1 VETMLGHLQV
11 YSAYSFQNS
20 TILIEDL
27 CKKASDLHYEA
38 LALTDKDNMFGVME
52 FTRSCQKYG
61 IKPIY
66 GLEASVEIDH
76 EIYPLLL
83 LAKDTIGYFNLVK
96 ITSIISLSDNKAI
109 TLENLSLYQEHLFVL
124 SACKEGIIERLL
136 LKELESEVL
145 KYLRLFKNSFK
156 FFYVCLQNHGLAMQK
171 KINERLS
178 ALALLEN
185 IPVCVSNEVR
195 YLESKDAYTLELLQA
210 FTKGVTLD
218 INHELITDQLYLK
231 SSYEMESSFDKKYI
245 ENTNY
250 IVTMC
255 NVTIPTHQMHL
266 PKYPIPKN
274 GNTSEYLCQ
283 LCIVGL
289 KKRFKGE
296 NVDPKYLKRLKK
308 ELDVITKMGFDDYFL
323 IVFDYVRYAK
333 VNKILVGPGRGSA
346 AGSLVAY
353 VLGITNVDPLK
364 YDLLFERFLNEE
376 RISLPDIDIDFQDDR
391 RDEIVEYVT
400 NKYGQEHVAQI
411 VTFSTY
417 GPKVAIKDLGKVL
430 GVPLPKLELLAKN
443 IPTSYKNRKSA
454 KEVFETSYNF
464 QSMVNKDPALRK
476 IMPAVFMV
484 EKLPR
489 NISTHAAGVVL
500 SSEPLDQIVP
510 LVRGPNEGI
519 ITQYSKDYIEEV
531 GLLKMDFLGLKNLTI
546 IDYIIKD
553 IEKNYQ
559 IKININEIDLHNKKT
574 YQMISRGDTFGIF
587 QLESP
592 GMKNLLIK
600 MQCDCLDDVIAAIA
614 LFRPGAMANIPS
626 YIARKKGQEAITYP
640 LECLKPILEST
651 YGIIIYQEQVMQV
664 ARKVAGFSL
673 AKADILRKAM
683 SKKTASLMASM
694 KTDFTNGGI
703 ANGFSEEETVK
714 IFNLIE
720 KFANYGF
727 NKSHSVAYG
736 YVAYW
741 LAYLKANYPLEFF
754 SALLSNEQGSDSSK
768 INCIQEGKKYGV
780 KLLPPS
786 INYSIDRFK
795 VEDGNIRFSLL
806 AIKNVG
812 YAGYKAIIEERKK
825 GLFKDIFDFIS
836 RMETSK
842 LNSKMIDS
850 LIMAGAFDEFKLN
863 RSTIKEN
870 LHKIIEYAK
879 LKNSIGIEEPP
890 ILTIVKD
897 NRIKVLEEEKLVLGV
912 YLSMHPIALIK
923 RNFDQ
928 RITNISELQN
938 YINRPVQ
945 VIMALSRVKVIVDK
959 KGEEMCFIE
968 GYDETGNVDG
978 VVFASSFQ
986 VLKRILIRGE
996 IYLIEGKVNFRDKLS
1011 LVINQAKNIR

>member
-1 VETMLGHLQV
+1 MLGHLQV

-171 KINERLS
+171 KVNERLS

-185 IPVCVSNEVR
+185 ILVCVSNEVR

>member
-1 VETMLGHLQV
+1 MLGHLQV

-109 TLENLSLYQEHLFVL
+109 TLENLLLYQEHLFIL

-274 GNTSEYLCQ
+274 GNTSEYLRQ

-417 GPKVAIKDLGKVL
+417 GPKVAIKDLGKIL

-559 IKININEIDLHNKKT
+559 IKININEINLHNKKT

-592 GMKNLLIK
+592 GMKSLLIK

-651 YGIIIYQEQVMQV
+651 YGIII
-664 ARKVAGFSL
+664 
-673 AKADILRKAM
+673 
-683 SKKTASLMASM
+683 
-694 KTDFTNGGI
+694 
-703 ANGFSEEETVK
+703 
-714 IFNLIE
+714 
-720 KFANYGF
+720 
-727 NKSHSVAYG
+727 
-736 YVAYW
+736 
-741 LAYLKANYPLEFF
+741 
-754 SALLSNEQGSDSSK
+754 
-768 INCIQEGKKYGV
+768 
-780 KLLPPS
+780 
-786 INYSIDRFK
+786 
-795 VEDGNIRFSLL
+795 
-806 AIKNVG
+806 
-812 YAGYKAIIEERKK
+812 
-825 GLFKDIFDFIS
+825 
-836 RMETSK
+836 
-842 LNSKMIDS
+842 
-850 LIMAGAFDEFKLN
+850 
-863 RSTIKEN
+863 
-870 LHKIIEYAK
+870 
-879 LKNSIGIEEPP
+879 
-890 ILTIVKD
+890 
-897 NRIKVLEEEKLVLGV
+897 
-912 YLSMHPIALIK
+912 
-923 RNFDQ
+923 
-928 RITNISELQN
+928 
-938 YINRPVQ
+938 
-945 VIMALSRVKVIVDK
+945 
-959 KGEEMCFIE
+959 
-968 GYDETGNVDG
+968 
-978 VVFASSFQ
+978 
-986 VLKRILIRGE
+986 
-996 IYLIEGKVNFRDKLS
+996 
-1011 LVINQAKNIR
+1011 

>member
-1 VETMLGHLQV
+1 MLGHLQV

-185 IPVCVSNEVR
+185 ILVCVSNEVR

-978 VVFASSFQ
+978 VVFASSLQ
-986 VLKRILIRGE
+986 VLKIILIRGE

>member
-1 VETMLGHLQV
+1 MLGHLQV

-109 TLENLSLYQEHLFVL
+109 TLENLSRYQEHLFVL

-245 ENTNY
+245 GNTNY

-274 GNTSEYLCQ
+274 GNTSEYLRQ

-296 NVDPKYLKRLKK
+296 DVDPKYLKRLKK

-928 RITNISELQN
+928 RIINISELQN

>member
-1 VETMLGHLQV
+1 MLGHLQV

-185 IPVCVSNEVR
+185 ILVCVSNEVR

-546 IDYIIKD
+546 IDYIK
-553 IEKNYQ
+553 
-559 IKININEIDLHNKKT
+559 
-574 YQMISRGDTFGIF
+574 
-587 QLESP
+587 
-592 GMKNLLIK
+592 
-600 MQCDCLDDVIAAIA
+600 
-614 LFRPGAMANIPS
+614 
-626 YIARKKGQEAITYP
+626 
-640 LECLKPILEST
+640 
-651 YGIIIYQEQVMQV
+651 
-664 ARKVAGFSL
+664 
-673 AKADILRKAM
+673 
-683 SKKTASLMASM
+683 
-694 KTDFTNGGI
+694 
-703 ANGFSEEETVK
+703 
-714 IFNLIE
+714 
-720 KFANYGF
+720 
-727 NKSHSVAYG
+727 
-736 YVAYW
+736 
-741 LAYLKANYPLEFF
+741 
-754 SALLSNEQGSDSSK
+754 
-768 INCIQEGKKYGV
+768 
-780 KLLPPS
+780 
-786 INYSIDRFK
+786 
-795 VEDGNIRFSLL
+795 
-806 AIKNVG
+806 
-812 YAGYKAIIEERKK
+812 
-825 GLFKDIFDFIS
+825 
-836 RMETSK
+836 
-842 LNSKMIDS
+842 
-850 LIMAGAFDEFKLN
+850 
-863 RSTIKEN
+863 
-870 LHKIIEYAK
+870 
-879 LKNSIGIEEPP
+879 
-890 ILTIVKD
+890 
-897 NRIKVLEEEKLVLGV
+897 
-912 YLSMHPIALIK
+912 
-923 RNFDQ
+923 
-928 RITNISELQN
+928 
-938 YINRPVQ
+938 
-945 VIMALSRVKVIVDK
+945 
-959 KGEEMCFIE
+959 
-968 GYDETGNVDG
+968 
-978 VVFASSFQ
+978 
-986 VLKRILIRGE
+986 
-996 IYLIEGKVNFRDKLS
+996 KLS
-1011 LVINQAKNIR
+1011 DKNKY

>member
-1 VETMLGHLQV
+1 MN
-11 YSAYSFQNS
+11 SAYSFQNS

-391 RDEIVEYVT
+391 RDEIVEYYYSFIRSS
-400 NKYGQEHVAQI
+400 NQ
-411 VTFSTY
+411 
-417 GPKVAIKDLGKVL
+417 
-430 GVPLPKLELLAKN
+430 
-443 IPTSYKNRKSA
+443 
-454 KEVFETSYNF
+454 
-464 QSMVNKDPALRK
+464 
-476 IMPAVFMV
+476 
-484 EKLPR
+484 R
-489 NISTHAAGVVL
+489 N
-500 SSEPLDQIVP
+500 
-510 LVRGPNEGI
+510 N
-519 ITQYSKDYIEEV
+519 
-531 GLLKMDFLGLKNLTI
+531 
-546 IDYIIKD
+546 
-553 IEKNYQ
+553 
-559 IKININEIDLHNKKT
+559 
-574 YQMISRGDTFGIF
+574 
-587 QLESP
+587 
-592 GMKNLLIK
+592 
-600 MQCDCLDDVIAAIA
+600 
-614 LFRPGAMANIPS
+614 
-626 YIARKKGQEAITYP
+626 
-640 LECLKPILEST
+640 
-651 YGIIIYQEQVMQV
+651 
-664 ARKVAGFSL
+664 
-673 AKADILRKAM
+673 
-683 SKKTASLMASM
+683 
-694 KTDFTNGGI
+694 
-703 ANGFSEEETVK
+703 
-714 IFNLIE
+714 
-720 KFANYGF
+720 
-727 NKSHSVAYG
+727 
-736 YVAYW
+736 
-741 LAYLKANYPLEFF
+741 
-754 SALLSNEQGSDSSK
+754 
-768 INCIQEGKKYGV
+768 
-780 KLLPPS
+780 
-786 INYSIDRFK
+786 
-795 VEDGNIRFSLL
+795 
-806 AIKNVG
+806 
-812 YAGYKAIIEERKK
+812 
-825 GLFKDIFDFIS
+825 
-836 RMETSK
+836 
-842 LNSKMIDS
+842 
-850 LIMAGAFDEFKLN
+850 
-863 RSTIKEN
+863 
-870 LHKIIEYAK
+870 
-879 LKNSIGIEEPP
+879 
-890 ILTIVKD
+890 
-897 NRIKVLEEEKLVLGV
+897 
-912 YLSMHPIALIK
+912 LIK
-923 RNFDQ
+923 RF
-928 RITNISELQN
+928 T
-938 YINRPVQ
+938 
-945 VIMALSRVKVIVDK
+945 
-959 KGEEMCFIE
+959 
-968 GYDETGNVDG
+968 
-978 VVFASSFQ
+978 
-986 VLKRILIRGE
+986 
-996 IYLIEGKVNFRDKLS
+996 
-1011 LVINQAKNIR
+1011 

>member
-1 VETMLGHLQV
+1 MLGHLQV

-52 FTRSCQKYG
+52 FTRYCQKYG

-76 EIYPLLL
+76 EIYPLIL
-83 LAKDTIGYFNLVK
+83 LAKDTTGYFNLVK
-96 ITSIISLSDNKAI
+96 ITSDISLSDNKAI
-109 TLENLSLYQEHLFVL
+109 TLEKLSLYQEHLFIL

-156 FFYVCLQNHGLAMQK
+156 YFYICLQDHALAMQK
-171 KINERLS
+171 NINERLI

-195 YLESKDAYTLELLQA
+195 YLDNKDAYALELLQA
-210 FTKGVTLD
+210 FIKGVTLD

-245 ENTNY
+245 DNTDY
-250 IVTMC
+250 IITMC

-266 PKYPIPKN
+266 PKYPVPKN
-274 GNTSEYLCQ
+274 GKANEYLRQ

-296 NVDPKYLKRLKK
+296 NIEPKYLKRLKK

-333 VNKILVGPGRGSA
+333 INKILVGPGRGSA

-376 RISLPDIDIDFQDDR
+376 RISMPDIDIDFQDDR

-430 GVPLPKLELLAKN
+430 GVPLPKLELLTKN

-476 IMPAVFMV
+476 IMPAVFTV

-500 SSEPLDQIVP
+500 SSEPLDQVVP

-559 IKININEIDLHNKKT
+559 LKININEIDLHNKKT

-694 KTDFTNGGI
+694 KTDFISGGI
-703 ANGFSEEETVK
+703 ANGFSEEEAVK

-720 KFANYGF
+720 KFADYGF

-754 SALLSNEQGSDSSK
+754 SALLSNEQSSDSSK

-786 INYSIDRFK
+786 INYSTDRFK
-795 VEDGNIRFSLL
+795 VEDGNIRYSLL

-812 YAGYKAIIEERKK
+812 YAGYKAITEERKK
-825 GLFKDIFDFIS
+825 GSFKDIFDFIS

-863 RSTIKEN
+863 RSTVKEN
-870 LHKIIEYAK
+870 LHKIIEYAQ
-879 LKNSIGIEEPP
+879 LKNSVGIEEPP
-890 ILTIVKD
+890 LLTIVKD

-928 RITNISELQN
+928 GIINISDLQN
-938 YINRPVQ
+938 HINKQ
-945 VIMALSRVKVIVDK
+945 VRVIIALSRVKVIVDK

-968 GYDETGNVDG
+968 GYDETGNIDG

-986 VLKRILIRGE
+986 VLKRILVRGE
-996 IYLIEGKVNFRDKLS
+996 IYLIEGKVNYRDKLS
-1011 LVINQAKNIR
+1011 LVVNQAKNVR